1 MTDVLLELPE
11 PILIVGGYGYRNVG
25 DEAILAGLLERLA
38 HRRVTVVSRS
48 PAETSPMHGVR
59 SVSIGNALPE
69 LLRHRSVIIGGGGL
83 FGRDM
88 GSLGRLLPGF
98 GLLSQGM
105 GRAVALIGVGIDSD
119 QSGPG
124 ARLLR
129 ILARRAVA
137 VEVRDAASLDVL
149 RSWEIDAVVRPD
161 LSSLMPALGPEIG
174 RSILNAAGVDRSRPV
189 IGLCL
194 TAVDAA
200 LAEALSGAVA
210 PVVDR
215 FPDVE
220 FVFIP
225 MSQHPFVM
233 QHNDGELARSLQARA
248 PRIRVVEGSHHPAAI
263 RSVFESLTAAVCM
276 RYHSLLFAH
285 DAGVPIVAL
294 PYAAKCRA
302 WLAEHGMPSTEPTV
316 EALTD
321 AVRSVLPALPTL
333 PVLSLSR

>member
-1 MTDVLLELPE
+1 MTDALLELPE
-11 PILIVGGYGYRNVG
+11 PILIVGGYGYRNLG

-38 HRRVTVVSRS
+38 HGQVTVVSRS

-59 SVSIGNALPE
+59 SVSIGKALPE
-69 LLRHRSVIIGGGGL
+69 LVRHRSVIIGGGGL

-88 GSLGRLLPGF
+88 GRLGRLLPGF

-124 ARLLR
+124 TRLLR

-137 VEVRDAASLDVL
+137 VEVRDAASFDVL
-149 RSWEIDAVVRPD
+149 RSWGVDGLVRPD
-161 LSSLMPALGPEIG
+161 LSTLMPALGLEIG

-194 TAVDAA
+194 TAVDAT
-200 LAEALSGAVA
+200 LAEELSRAVA

-233 QHNDGELARSLQARA
+233 QHNDLELARSLQSRA
-248 PRIRVVEGSHHPAAI
+248 PRMRVVEGSHHPAAI
-263 RSVFESLTAAVCM
+263 RSLFDSLAGAVCM

-285 DAGVPIVAL
+285 DAGVPIIAL

-302 WLAEHGMPSTEPTV
+302 WLAEHGAPSTEPTV
-316 EALTD
+316 AALTD

>member
-1 MTDVLLELPE
+1 MTDAVLELPE

-59 SVSIGNALPE
+59 SVSIGKALPE
-69 LLRHRSVIIGGGGL
+69 LLRHRSLIIGGGGL

-88 GSLGRLLPGF
+88 GGLGRLLPGF
-98 GLLSQGM
+98 GLLSQAI
-105 GRAVALIGVGIDSD
+105 GRPVALIGVGIDPD

-124 ARLLR
+124 ASLLR

-137 VEVRDAASLDVL
+137 VEVRDATSREVL
-149 RSWEIDAVVRPD
+149 RSWGIDGVVRPD
-161 LSSLMPALGPEIG
+161 LSSLMPPLGPEIG
-174 RSILNAAGVDRSRPV
+174 RSILDAAGVDRSRPV

-200 LAEALSGAVA
+200 LAEALSSAVA

-233 QHNDGELARSLQARA
+233 QHNDVELARSLQSRA
-248 PRIRVVEGSHHPAAI
+248 PRIRVVEGSHHPAAV
-263 RSVFESLTAAVCM
+263 RSLFDSLAAAVCM

-285 DAGVPIVAL
+285 DAGVPIIAL

-302 WLAEHGMPSTEPTV
+302 WLAEHGAPSTEPTV

-321 AVRSVLPALPTL
+321 AVRAVLPVLPML